1 MRFGLYLT
9 ALFFSFALSAQNYQS
24 RIHYR
29 VDLGSEEQVH
39 QLILL
44 DYTKL
49 LGTALEVD
57 ERHIRFLV
65 RSATE
70 VSVIPTSRLRHLG
83 VFKPVGERSRTPYNY
98 GDNRPTV
105 GFTDLTYEPTALPYT
120 SKAEVKVINLLY
132 ATTEW
137 SLNDHLQ
144 IGVGLAGPLGVLA
157 TQRLRWSL
165 SPLLHVGVSNK
176 MMYVPLA
183 ETVSTRLALLGDVHG
198 MLTVGNQR
206 RFLNLGTGI
215 LYDNNSGGRGDGR
228 ASVWAHHMGMGARLS
243 PRWTI
248 YTEALMILSDRGRRG
263 RRNVLLL
270 PTFNAAL
277 SVRQHRWNFG
287 LATVQEERFAFFPPP
302 IPYVGYSF
310 FWGN

>member
-1 MRFGLYLT
+1 MRSGLLT
-9 ALFFSFALSAQNYQS
+9 LSLFLCCCLSAQNYQS
-24 RIHYR
+24 RIHYK
-29 VDLGSEEQVH
+29 VELGNEEQLH

-49 LGTALEVD
+49 LGTALEVN
-57 ERHIRFLV
+57 ETNIRFKV

-70 VSVIPTSRLRHLG
+70 VSVIPTSKLRYLG
-83 VFKPVGERSRTPYNY
+83 LFREIGASSRIGSGAP
-98 GDNRPTV
+98 GSTV
-105 GFTDLTYEPTALPYT
+105 GFTDLTYEPTALPYGT
-120 SKAEVKVINLLY
+120 KAEVKVINLIY

-137 SLNDHLQ
+137 SLNDHFQ

-157 TQRLRWSL
+157 TQRARWSL

-183 ETVSTRLALLGDVHG
+183 QAFNNRLALLGDLHG
-198 MLTVGNQR
+198 MLTVGNSR

-228 ASVWAHHMGMGARLS
+228 ATAWGHRMAIGAQLS
-243 PRWTI
+243 KRWTI
-248 YTEALMILSDRGRRG
+248 YTEALMILTKNQGFRR
-263 RRNVLLL
+263 RRNLILL

-277 SVRQHRWNFG
+277 HVRQHRWNFG
-287 LATVQEERFAFFPPP
+287 IATVQEEGFSFFPPP
-302 IPYVGYSF
+302 IPYVSYSYY
-310 FWGN
+310 WGRR